1 MTLMD
6 QFKHPETNRLSLCY
20 RITYRAMDRTL
31 RDEEVNGLQDEIRS
45 KVSNILKVEL
55 RW

>member
-6 QFKHPETNRLSLCY
+6 HPETNRLSLCY

-45 KVSNILKVEL
+45 KVSNLLKVEL
-55 RW
+55 R